1 MATNADVIR
10 QLRARL
16 EKKYK
21 DSTELFQSLNV
32 SLETPVIKTKSAIIN
47 AVTGIGGL
55 PRGRVTEIFGPF
67 SSGKTTIATEVIA
80 SCHEAAEGTALLIDY
95 EHAFDAVYG
104 KKLGIDLNPD
114 RFIWSQPSYFEQ
126 GADIALDFVDA
137 GAVDLIVIDSA
148 AAMTPRSDMEGVMDV
163 EGGTQKGTQAA
174 LMARFLERLTK
185 KISKGRKPA
194 VVIIN
199 QMRAV
204 INIGG
209 RPKPGAPKEQSAA
222 SNAIKFYSSMR
233 LELDFMGSEGDANR
247 GSKGTDQVYTQN
259 RIRITAVKNKLAP
272 PFMRGQFV
280 IEYGKG
286 INNLASIAELAEARM
301 GIMSGSG
308 YFNYKG
314 RTSETSVVC
323 RGRDAFLQH
332 LKDHPATA
340 EEIEDAVLTIIKD
353 EHAKSLGLDKI
364 EVSGKAKE
372 LEENPG
378 LTLDGPRTTAPLAPF
393 GNGSELP
400 ISDEP

>member
-1 MATNADVIR
+1 MATNADVVR
-10 QLRARL
+10 QIRARM

-21 DSTELFQSLNV
+21 DSTELFQSLNTAV
-32 SLETPVIKTKSAIIN
+32 ECPVIPTKSTIIN
-47 AVTGIGGL
+47 AVSGIGGL

-80 SCHEAAEGTALLIDY
+80 SCHEAAGGTALLIDY
-95 EHAFDAVYG
+95 EHAFDAIYG

-114 RFIWSQPSYFEQ
+114 RFIWSQPEYFEM
-126 GADIALDFVDA
+126 GADIALDFVDS
-137 GAVDLIVIDSA
+137 GAVDLVVIDSA
-148 AAMTPRSDMEGVMDV
+148 AAMTPRSDMEGIMDV

-209 RPKPGAPKEQSAA
+209 RPQKNAPKEQSAA
-222 SNAIKFYSSMR
+222 SNAIKFYSSLR
-233 LELDFMGSEGDANR
+233 LELAFLGSEGDEAR
-247 GSKGTDQVYTQN
+247 GTKGTDQVYTRN
-259 RIRITAVKNKLAP
+259 KIRITAVKNKLAP
-272 PFMRGQFV
+272 PFMRGEFV

-286 INNLASIAELAEARM
+286 INNLASIAELAEAKL
-301 GIMSGSG
+301 GIMAGAG
-308 YFNYKG
+308 FFNYKG
-314 RTSETSVVC
+314 RTTETSVAC

-340 EEIEDAVLTIIKD
+340 NEIEDAVLSLLKD

-364 EVSGKAKE
+364 EVIGKAKE
-372 LEENPG
+372 LEDNPG
-378 LTLDGPRTTAPLAPF
+378 LVLDSPSAPVAPF
-393 GNGSELP
+393 GTGTDLAVT
-400 ISDEP
+400 DG